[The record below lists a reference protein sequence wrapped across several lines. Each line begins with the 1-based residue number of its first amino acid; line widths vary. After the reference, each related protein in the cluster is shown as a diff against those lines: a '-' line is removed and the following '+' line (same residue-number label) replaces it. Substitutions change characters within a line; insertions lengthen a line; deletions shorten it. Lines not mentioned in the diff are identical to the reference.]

1 MKSLHNYDTLNPTRK
16 GEMTMAETEKSRL
29 GAELTARQVTLEGDW
44 TADEARRIL
53 AVFERLEAL
62 SDSDSAALFNGQ
74 PTVLQHSGRPGR
86 VGRTLGGRVILDAD
100 WTDWTLA
107 HELGHRWN
115 NAWGRAPEQDLRTAL
130 RAGRLEW
137 LKRPLRWFEKGLE
150 RLLRKLGIKARL
162 DWPALWYHPGDAP
175 PPCGSDRNF
184 NSSEDLAECF
194 ASFVFPEDSK
204 SRAKNAAKKPVKPAA
219 HWDWGRQ
226 HTGFI
231 QTPRGQFLSRQFKAT
246 HSRQP
251 SQPRKR

>member
-1 MKSLHNYDTLNPTRK
+1 
-16 GEMTMAETEKSRL
+16 MAEKEKSQL
-29 GAELTARQVTLEGDW
+29 LTELTTRQVTLEGDW
-44 TADEARRIL
+44 AADEARRIL

-62 SDSDSAALFNGQ
+62 SGSSGAALFNGQ
-74 PTVLQHSGRPGR
+74 DTVLRHSGRPGR
-86 VGRTLGGRVILDAD
+86 VGRTRGGTVILDAD

-115 NAWGRAPEQDLRTAL
+115 NAWDRTPERDLRVAL

-137 LKRPLRWFEKGLE
+137 LKRPLRQLEKGLE
-150 RLLRKLGIKARL
+150 RFLRKLGIKTRL

-194 ASFVFPEDSK
+194 ASSVFPEDSK
-204 SRAKNAAKKPVKPAA
+204 SRAKNAAKRPVRPAA
-219 HWDWGRQ
+219 HWDWGQQ

-231 QTPRGQFLSRQFKAT
+231 QTPRGQFLSQHFKAT
-246 HSRQP
+246 HSRQR
-251 SQPRKR
+251 SRPRER